1 MVGFE
6 RGYPD
11 GLGVLRIGD
20 ESNFILNRNYC
31 RFGFG
36 AMEQLKPKA
45 LFEHADYAGPVHA
58 PTAFVCAAS
67 PMGP

>member
-20 ESNFILNRNYC
+20 ESNFVLDRNYC
-31 RFGFG
+31 RFGFWGDG
-36 AMEQLKPKA
+36 AVEA
-45 LFEHADYAGPVHA
+45 
-58 PTAFVCAAS
+58 
-67 PMGP
+67 